1 MKKYTKPTVEVVSLK
16 SSNDIAASFK
26 LLRRNFVNEY
36 LNANGETIGTYSVT
50 KYSTEL
56 SVIDEVDA

>member
-26 LLRRNFVNEY
+26 LLRRNFVKEY
-36 LNANGETIGTYSVT
+36 LKADGTSLGTYQVT